1 MKRKLQ
7 TPIMVILLVLLPL
20 IAFSGAEQTP
30 SESYY
35 ERLKSLVRVREGYDV
50 SIHPTA
56 KDRDV
61 NLIEIEKGAAGVVFG
76 ASMDDVIAVW
86 RKPESIWIDGIREAW
101 FLGIGG
107 CEFGFVDNRLTTI
120 AVPSFSIRKA
130 HLANGIGFESS
141 YDEVKS
147 ALGEPVKAT
156 DSRLR
161 FVTKSGYTVNFD
173 FVSDEWSSGKRRL
186 QCIKIS
192 CPDSGEFVRSRF
204 DRGGPTR

>member
-1 MKRKLQ
+1 MKRKLH
-7 TPIMVILLVLLPL
+7 TPAMVILLVLLPL
-20 IAFSGAEQTP
+20 IAFSGAQQTA

-35 ERLKSLVRVREGYDV
+35 ERLKSLVTPGFRFQIR
-50 SIHPTA
+50 PNAT
-56 KDRDV
+56 DRDI
-61 NLIEIEKGAAGVVFG
+61 NLVEIEKGAAGVVFG

-86 RKPESIWIDGIREAW
+86 GKPESIWIDGIREAW

-107 CEFGFVDNRLTTI
+107 CEFGFVNNRLTTI
-120 AVPSFSIRKA
+120 AVPSFSVRKA

-186 QCIKIS
+186 QCIRIS

-204 DRGGPTR
+204 HMGGPTQ